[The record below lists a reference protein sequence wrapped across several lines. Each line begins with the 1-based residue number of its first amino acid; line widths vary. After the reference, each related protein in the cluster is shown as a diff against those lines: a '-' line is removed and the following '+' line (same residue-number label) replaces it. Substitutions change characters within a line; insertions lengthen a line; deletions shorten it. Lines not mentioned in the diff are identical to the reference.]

1 MWEKIKSEPKGRTFH
16 EEPSNRWRE
25 IWTPTRSMVF
35 AIWGLE
41 ECEGDEGWW
50 CYEKESDE
58 CVVEE

>member
-16 EEPSNRWRE
+16 EEPSKRWRE
-25 IWTPTRSMVF
+25 IWTPTWSMVF